1 MKSIPQIDD
10 EKDTRSLISSFTKLI
25 GLGNLSKKVNFKRHS
40 LIDLVAVIVWMIKAR
55 FARKSLLRFDR
66 PVNFTKRTGRNVL
79 NDGRINWQ
87 KLICL
92 AAVKLISSLRP
103 VIDHRRRLALI
114 VDDTLMSRS
123 YSTKT
128 ELLARVYDHNE
139 KEYLTGYRGL
149 TVGWSDGNTFL
160 PVNFALMS
168 TKKSKNMIGATP
180 ITKDQRSIAG
190 RRRSQAQRQMN
201 DVTVELIKQAID
213 EGVPADYVLFD
224 SWFTSPKMFWQLK
237 QLDLASVG
245 MVKQSKKIYYRY
257 RKRLYDVKGLYARL
271 AASKRHQKEN
281 YLYSCIV
288 EAEYQGH
295 TFLLRLVFA
304 TNRGQGKK
312 YLVLASTNTSLHPEE
327 IIQLYGRR
335 WQIETYFK
343 AAKQYLALDKSQI
356 QSYDGQCGYIAVTAL
371 TYDLLAWQERLNTD
385 DRTIGD
391 IFYLMN
397 DALPDLAFEEALVY
411 LMTALKEEK
420 IKLTD
425 KIAEI
430 IDQFI
435 SMLPKCIQTALEEP
449 E

>member
-1 MKSIPQIDD
+1 M
-10 EKDTRSLISSFTKLI
+10 
-25 GLGNLSKKVNFKRHS
+25 
-40 LIDLVAVIVWMIKAR
+40 
-55 FARKSLLRFDR
+55 
-66 PVNFTKRTGRNVL
+66 
-79 NDGRINWQ
+79 
-87 KLICL
+87 
-92 AAVKLISSLRP
+92 
-103 VIDHRRRLALI
+103 
-114 VDDTLMSRS
+114 
-123 YSTKT
+123 
-128 ELLARVYDHNE
+128 
-139 KEYLTGYRGL
+139 
-149 TVGWSDGNTFL
+149 
-160 PVNFALMS
+160 
-168 TKKSKNMIGATP
+168 
-180 ITKDQRSIAG
+180 
-190 RRRSQAQRQMN
+190 
-201 DVTVELIKQAID
+201 
-213 EGVPADYVLFD
+213 
-224 SWFTSPKMFWQLK
+224 
-237 QLDLASVG
+237 
-245 MVKQSKKIYYRY
+245 
-257 RKRLYDVKGLYARL
+257 
-271 AASKRHQKEN
+271 
-281 YLYSCIV
+281 
-288 EAEYQGH
+288 
-295 TFLLRLVFA
+295 
-304 TNRGQGKK
+304 
-312 YLVLASTNTSLHPEE
+312 ASTNTSLHPEE